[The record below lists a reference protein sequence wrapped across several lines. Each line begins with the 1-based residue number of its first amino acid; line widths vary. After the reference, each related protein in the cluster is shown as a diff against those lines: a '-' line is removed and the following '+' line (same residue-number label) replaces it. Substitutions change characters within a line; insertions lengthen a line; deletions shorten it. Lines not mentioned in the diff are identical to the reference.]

1 MNQTP
6 SHWGVAPSHCGL
18 DPRNNGGSQ
27 HPQTHGTTAT
37 GVKNPF
43 PSLSPSPYESFL
55 THPLP
60 HAISHSIPTFPTAF
74 CPQTIR
80 AVLPGTPPCHS
91 PPVLCN
97 SPPGSEPARRNSP
110 VCCHVISPRVGQRGV
125 GAWDG
130 DAACGAAATPSRPKS
145 CRFVQPRSHSTAERR
160 DGGERHHT
168 HGTALQHLYFSPRVC
183 GTGSVRGV
191 CTSSAAGWMG
201 SGQCRLSEANGSWGC
216 RAVPAPGA
224 GLPRAAGLK
233 DKKRGWASA
242 PEWRGC

>member
-18 DPRNNGGSQ
+18 DPRDNGGSQ

-160 DGGERHHT
+160 DGGRGITHT
-168 HGTALQHLYFSPRVC
+168 AQPWNIFISAPGSVGRGPCVGSARPLLQDGWVQDSAGSPRP
-183 GTGSVRGV
+183 TARGV
-191 CTSSAAGWMG
+191 AGL
-201 SGQCRLSEANGSWGC
+201 CRLRE
-216 RAVPAPGA
+216 
-224 GLPRAAGLK
+224 
-233 DKKRGWASA
+233 
-242 PEWRGC
+242 RGCPELLG